1 MPKLILSYSQVFAF
15 CKIKFICDHLE
26 NRCKEVI
33 VVVVMEGDG
42 CGGGGGGGGGVM
54 GEVEGRVR
62 FRMTQ
67 PFPISTAMVVAV
79 LN

>member
-33 VVVVMEGDG
+33 VVVVVEGDGGGGG
-42 CGGGGGGGGGVM
+42 CGGGGGGGGGG
-54 GEVEGRVR
+54 GEGLWGRWREGCG
-62 FRMTQ
+62 
-67 PFPISTAMVVAV
+67 SE
-79 LN
+79 